1 MTDDDYVKLARL
13 LDQAA
18 REHRRLA
25 AASSDPVK
33 RYQAGV
39 NVDFFTAARNAAA
52 ERATVARDGSHGAGC
67 VRWGHGGDQVAV

>member
-1 MTDDDYVKLARL
+1 MTDDDYAKLARM
-13 LDQAA
+13 LDEAA

-25 AASSDPVK
+25 AASGDPVE

-52 ERATVARDGSHGAGC
+52 ERGTVARDG
-67 VRWGHGGDQVAV
+67 

>member
-52 ERATVARDGSHGAGC
+52 ERGTVARDG
-67 VRWGHGGDQVAV
+67 